1 VGAPT
6 LFGFCI
12 TLTVVTFTVQAGVLN
27 GGRRAAAN
35 IIASLGAVHASCLFS
50 SMISYRV
57 FFHSLNS
64 FSGPLMAR
72 ATKLWH
78 VSKTLQARNYMLLQ
92 KMHEEYGEFARTG
105 WFHPLGSIEA
115 Q

>member
-1 VGAPT
+1 
-6 LFGFCI
+6 
-12 TLTVVTFTVQAGVLN
+12 
-27 GGRRAAAN
+27 
-35 IIASLGAVHASCLFS
+35 
-50 SMISYRV
+50 
-57 FFHSLNS
+57 
-64 FSGPLMAR
+64 MAR